1 MIEVEGRLDRGT
13 VYLAGE
19 AIDGTVTFHH
29 KGRDKIFITSTVFF
43 EPKKRRKILV

>member
-1 MIEVEGRLDRGT
+1 MIEVTAKLDRGT

-29 KGRDKIFITSTVFF
+29 KG
-43 EPKKRRKILV
+43 